1 MTAYVHTAK
10 LGYQSASSR
19 AKYQTSSGPQNR
31 LSAGSSISFAAL
43 KRIESAR
50 MNILSLENVSKTFG
64 IKLLFST
71 VSFGLDEHDKVGVIG
86 ANGSGKSTLLKV
98 ISGAEQTDTGRVVIA
113 NNKVVATL
121 SQNPPYDPD
130 QTVIEAVFAGSN
142 EALHHKLDLLREYE
156 TACEQ
161 LHEPHDER
169 LLSRV
174 ADLAERLEIAGAWH
188 LETQLRSI
196 LNQLDITELNSKM
209 ATLSGGQ
216 RKRVA
221 LAHTLFV
228 QADLL
233 ILDEPTNHLDAETV
247 EWLEQRLLDFTGAL
261 ILVTHDRYFLDR
273 VTNRI
278 LELERGALQSF
289 TGNYRK
295 YLENKQQQEDRR
307 AVEAQT
313 LKQMARRE
321 LEWLRRG
328 PKARTSKSKARI
340 DRAEELQQLSRQAQS
355 ELAARKPDDIAF
367 ATLGS
372 SRLGR
377 KILSLEGIRK
387 SYDENVVIK
396 DFSHQFKRGDRI
408 GVIGA
413 NGSGKTTLLE
423 VISGRLNPDA
433 GTVERGS
440 TVVIGYYD
448 QENREF
454 DESQRLIDYIKEV
467 SESIATSDGMRVTA
481 SQMLDRFLFPP
492 AMQYQPI
499 GTLSGGERRRLYLL
513 RILMSAPNM
522 LLLDEITNDFDI
534 QTLVALEE
542 YLEGFPGCLVVVSH
556 DRYFLDRTI
565 DYLLRFERCSD
576 GEFRI
581 REYPGNY
588 SEFLQKRDRNL
599 EEKKSQGTAVTTKHV
614 KREAAR
620 RKLSFKEK
628 RELEELEKNI
638 AEAEERKALSE
649 AKLVANSSDHVL
661 VARVYEELQTLNS
674 QLERDIERWVE
685 LSQRGEQS

>member
-1 MTAYVHTAK
+1 
-10 LGYQSASSR
+10 
-19 AKYQTSSGPQNR
+19 
-31 LSAGSSISFAAL
+31 
-43 KRIESAR
+43 

-64 IKLLFST
+64 IKPLFST

-142 EALHHKLDLLREYE
+142 QALHDKLDLLREYE

-196 LNQLDITELNSKM
+196 LNQLDITQLNSKM
-209 ATLSGGQ
+209 AMLSGGQ

-295 YLENKQQQEDRR
+295 YLEKKQQQEDRR

-328 PKARTSKSKARI
+328 PKARTSKSKARV
-340 DRAEELQQLSRQAQS
+340 DRAEELQQLSRQAQG
-355 ELAARKPDDIAF
+355 ELAARQPGDIAF
-367 ATLGS
+367 AALGS

-387 SYDENVVIK
+387 SYDDNVVIK

-408 GVIGA
+408 GLIGA

-423 VISGRLNPDA
+423 IISGRLKPDA
-433 GTVERGS
+433 GIVERGS

-467 SESIATSDGMRVTA
+467 SESIATSDGSRVTA

-499 GTLSGGERRRLYLL
+499 GTLSGGEQRRLYLL

-522 LLLDEITNDFDI
+522 LLLDEITNDLDI

-588 SEFLQKRDRNL
+588 SVFLEKRDREL
-599 EEKKSQGTAVTTKHV
+599 EERKSQGKAVTTKHV
-614 KREAAR
+614 KREAAQ

-638 AEAEERKALSE
+638 AEAEEQKALSE
-649 AKLVANSSDHVL
+649 AKLAANGSDHVL
-661 VARVYEELQTLNS
+661 VASVYEELQKLNS

>member
-1 MTAYVHTAK
+1 
-10 LGYQSASSR
+10 
-19 AKYQTSSGPQNR
+19 
-31 LSAGSSISFAAL
+31 
-43 KRIESAR
+43 

-64 IKLLFST
+64 IKPLFST

-98 ISGAEQTDTGRVVIA
+98 ISGAEQTDTGRVVIS

-130 QTVIEAVFAGSN
+130 QTVIEAVFEGSN
-142 EALHHKLDLLREYE
+142 EALHHQLDLLREYE

-174 ADLAERLEIAGAWH
+174 AELAERLEIAGAWH
-188 LETQLRSI
+188 LENQLRSI
-196 LNQLDITELNSKM
+196 LNQLDITQLNSKM

-247 EWLEQRLLDFTGAL
+247 EWLEQRLLDLTGAL

-278 LELERGALQSF
+278 LELERGAVQSF

-340 DRAEELQQLSRQAQS
+340 DRAEELQQLSRHAQS

-423 VISGRLNPDA
+423 IISGRLKPDA

-467 SESIATSDGMRVTA
+467 SESIATSDGTRVTA

-513 RILMSAPNM
+513 RILMSGPNM
-522 LLLDEITNDFDI
+522 LLLDEITNDLDI

-565 DYLLRFERCSD
+565 DYLLRFEHCSD

-588 SEFLQKRDRNL
+588 SVFLEMRDRKNL
-599 EEKKSQGTAVTTKHV
+599 EETKSQGKTVVTKQV
-614 KREAAR
+614 ERETAR

-628 RELEELEKNI
+628 RELEELEKSI
-638 AEAEERKALSE
+638 AEAEERKALAE
-649 AKLVANSSDHVL
+649 ARLEANGSDHVL
-661 VARVYEELQTLNS
+661 VAIVYEELQTLNS

-685 LSQRGEQS
+685 LSQRGE